1 MRSACAAGRIFLTY
15 TEGVSSNNAR
25 EILEA
30 KYRAEIEASV
40 EANNAQRAIQRS
52 RSDEEA
58 WQDYVA
64 VTSKIGLGVEQSASY
79 KANFLS
85 QRSRYE
91 ADISQEDQLKMIQDQ
106 VEKMLPHFEEA
117 QRKFP
122 SSSIDDQL
130 YQASQIST
138 RKSIAVMSD
147 RLREA
152 AQSET
157 NSYKKSVLEALATE
171 SQIFVN
177 EMKQFDD
184 PSTITEEEVNRIAND
199 SAARIRSIFESNLK
213 NELKD

>member
-1 MRSACAAGRIFLTY
+1 MTY

-40 EANNAQRAIQRS
+40 EAINSQRAIQR
-52 RSDEEA
+52 RRTDEEA

-64 VTSKIGLGVEQSASY
+64 STSQFGLSVEQVEIFKASY
-79 KANFLS
+79 LS
-85 QRSRYE
+85 ERSRSE
-91 ADISQEDQLKMIQDQ
+91 ADISREDQEKMIQDQ

-130 YQASQIST
+130 YQASQISS

-147 RLREA
+147 RFREA

-157 NSYKKSVLEALATE
+157 NSYKKSVLDALATE
-171 SQIFVN
+171 SQSFVN

-184 PSTITEEEVNRIAND
+184 PSTITEEEVNRIAYD